1 MLFRSVMAAC
11 YSKAEMEDEKGNP
24 TPKQKHLRR
33 KLAEKYLPQLDF
45 DELDEILK
53 DVELKFPDDILQDK
67 VNQLSIEN
75 EDLEEIEGGEE

>member
-1 MLFRSVMAAC
+1 MLFRS
-11 YSKAEMEDEKGNP
+11 
-24 TPKQKHLRR
+24 LRR